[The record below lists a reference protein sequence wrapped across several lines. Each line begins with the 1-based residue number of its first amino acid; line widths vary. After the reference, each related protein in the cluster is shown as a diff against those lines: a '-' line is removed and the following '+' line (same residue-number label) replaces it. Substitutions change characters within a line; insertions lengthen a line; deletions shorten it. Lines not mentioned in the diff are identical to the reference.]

1 MEPPSYVLG
10 HSTWELERLARQA
23 RLVDPFTRRFFERA
37 GIGAGMRV
45 LDVGSGAGDV
55 ALLLAGL
62 VGRSGWVTG
71 VDRSAVALDTARR
84 RVRERSLGN
93 VSFVE
98 GDLARVTFDTPF
110 DAIAGRYVLMF
121 QPDATSLL
129 RALSRHARSGTIVVF
144 HEPDWDGARTRPA
157 CPLYDQCIRWIV
169 QAIQGT
175 GADEHMGAKL
185 HAAFVDAGLPAPRMG
200 LETQIGGA
208 GGEDAEDTARLIT
221 DIVRTIAP
229 EMERLGVA
237 SAGDI
242 GIDTLHERVMGE
254 MIERRAVVV
263 GRSEIGAW
271 CRLP

>member
-1 MEPPSYVLG
+1 MDTPSYVLG

-23 RLVDPFTRRFFERA
+23 RMVDPFTRRFFERA

-55 ALLLAGL
+55 ALLLADL
-62 VGRSGWVTG
+62 VGPSGSVTG
-71 VDRSAVALDTARR
+71 VDRSAVALDTARK
-84 RVRERSLGN
+84 RVGERSLGN
-93 VSFVE
+93 VFFIH
-98 GDLARVTFDTPF
+98 GDLAGVAFDTPF

-121 QPDATSLL
+121 QPDAATLL
-129 RALSRHARSGTIVVF
+129 RALSRHARS
-144 HEPDWDGARTRPA
+144 
-157 CPLYDQCIRWIV
+157 
-169 QAIQGT
+169 GT

-185 HAAFVDAGLPAPRMG
+185 HAAFIDAGLPVPQMG

-208 GGEDAEDTARLIT
+208 GGEGAEDAARLIT

-229 EMERLGVA
+229 ELERLGVA
-237 SAGDI
+237 NAGDI

-254 MIERRAVVV
+254 MTERRAVLV

-271 CRLP
+271 CRVP

>member
-1 MEPPSYVLG
+1 M
-10 HSTWELERLARQA
+10 
-23 RLVDPFTRRFFERA
+23 VDPFTRRFFERA

-55 ALLLAGL
+55 ALLLTDL
-62 VGRSGWVTG
+62 VGPSGSVTG

-84 RVRERSLGN
+84 RAGERSLGN
-93 VSFVE
+93 VSFVN
-98 GDLARVTFDTPF
+98 GDLTRVTFDTPF

-121 QPDATSLL
+121 QPDAASLL
-129 RALSRHARSGTIVVF
+129 RALSRHARPGTIVVF
-144 HEPDWDGARTRPA
+144 HEPDWDGARSRPA
-157 CPLYDQCIRWIV
+157 CPLYDRCIRWIV
-169 QAIQGT
+169 EAIRGT

-185 HAAFVDAGLPAPRMG
+185 HAAFIDAGLPVPQMG

-208 GGEDAEDTARLIT
+208 GGEGAEDAARLIT

-229 EMERLGVA
+229 ELERLGVA
-237 SAGDI
+237 NAGDI

-254 MIERRAVVV
+254 MIDRRAVVV

-271 CRLP
+271 CRLS